1 MPTVIMIDWFLGK
14 LWRNDQRA
22 IRCNSVA
29 ETRVQSSQQ
38 VHERAGLVVRRR
50 CPGMPAVQHGI
61 HHEGKAVSDC
71 DGESKNTDSEE
82 GMRPQ
87 PLHPG
92 RDGAGFRRACSHS
105 RGVFSLAHDEH
116 KAAHQ
121 HAGDDRERSQ

>member
-1 MPTVIMIDWFLGK
+1 M
-14 LWRNDQRA
+14 
-22 IRCNSVA
+22 
-29 ETRVQSSQQ
+29 
-38 VHERAGLVVRRR
+38 
-50 CPGMPAVQHGI
+50 QHGI

-121 HAGDDRERSQ
+121 HAGPEARPDQSPDGEARFFAALQSKLRLKAHGVRCVH